1 MPPKLL
7 ILQVL
12 NVNLSQPGME
22 TVNTVSENAV
32 MGALTNIPS
41 VHSAVVISGE
51 SDCVDMQGTALLLQ
65 NVQRYV
71 SFHHPICIIIIL
83 KLTHQFHS

>member
-22 TVNTVSENAV
+22 TVNTVPENAV
-32 MGALTNIPS
+32 TGALTNIS
-41 VHSAVVISGE
+41 GVHSAVTISGE
-51 SDCVDMQGTALLLQ
+51 PDRVDTQGTVLLPQ

-71 SFHHPICIIIIL
+71 SFHHPICIITIC
-83 KLTHQFHS
+83 KLTNRFHS